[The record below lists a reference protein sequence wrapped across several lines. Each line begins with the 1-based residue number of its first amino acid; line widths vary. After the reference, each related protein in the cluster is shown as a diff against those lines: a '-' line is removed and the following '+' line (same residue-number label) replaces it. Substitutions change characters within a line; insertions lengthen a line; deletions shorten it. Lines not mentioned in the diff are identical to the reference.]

1 MAHTRATPQ
10 RGPND
15 ARSIEKPHIAG
26 ARDNDE
32 SKAIDDRGR
41 RWYRLRPEPRRRT
54 DLMGFNAIWW
64 VLLWL
69 LLIVVFIYPVPWWW
83 W

>member
-1 MAHTRATPQ
+1 MSETQQAAD
-10 RGPND
+10 GGSGD
-15 ARSIEKPHIAG
+15 ARIVEEHHVVGPHGEDQIEAV
-26 ARDNDE
+26 
-32 SKAIDDRGR
+32 DDRGR
-41 RWYRLRPEPRRRT
+41 RWYHLRPEPRRRT